1 MYYHSL
7 LHLHFALCIC
17 VWVYVCFVC
26 IYVCI
31 PWVAGIHR
39 GNQILWDWIYSQLW
53 ATMWMLGIESGASER
68 VLFSQHSQ
76 PHPNLDKAMTL
87 EWVKPVV
94 LPWEENINFAD
105 QFFSSIKMVCK
116 SFLSCVCEYFACVYL
131 CAHVCL
137 MPMEFGIGCWVWV
150 IDRGGLLY
158 GSQIFSSQQG
168 LLTVEPSL

>member
-1 MYYHSL
+1 MCPLALNRWCSTQL
-7 LHLHFALCIC
+7 LQCWSYTLCCIFHFTLCIC

-26 IYVCI
+26 IYVYI

-68 VLFSQHSQ
+68 LLFLQHSH
-76 PHPNLDKAMTL
+76 PCPNLDKAVTL
-87 EWVKPVV
+87 EWVKLVV

-116 SFLSCVCEYFACVYL
+116 SFCHVYVSILPACIYVPMCVWCPWNLE
-131 CAHVCL
+131 
-137 MPMEFGIGCWVWV
+137 
-150 IDRGGLLY
+150 
-158 GSQIFSSQQG
+158 
-168 LLTVEPSL
+168 